1 MTGVQTCALPIFVCY
16 VVFVFAILPKNS
28 AFLKEREQVFI
39 DHAGKDHFRDGGKLP
54 RAGFCGFWVVGG
66 CRAWDSAIFGRWT
79 VPAREVLRFPSD
91 GPFPRVR
98 FCDF

>member
-1 MTGVQTCALPIFVCY
+1 M
-16 VVFVFAILPKNS
+16 
-28 AFLKEREQVFI
+28 FI

-79 VPAREVLRFPSD
+79 AAARGILQFLGGELFL
-91 GPFPRVR
+91 RVR
-98 FCDF
+98 FSLSRAMDHYRAWDSPILER